1 MRQLRGASCGDW
13 EGVER
18 PWRRSH
24 GANLNPATAV
34 FPAVPVLAKHLHVS
48 VRSTA
53 TTAAMEAASRCCA
66 CHCDI
71 AARRP
76 QETVRQ
82 GRSHGSGNQARDG
95 RRKAGNYGCRR
106 ASESRTCGGRSG
118 SRSRWRLGRVLVY
131 SRTVREGCHPKP
143 EGVEIPAAAAS
154 ERLFSHAGNTRRKR
168 GR

>member
-1 MRQLRGASCGDW
+1 MLAQGRRELLGAADLLTSSRFRKRVRARPRCGNSGAHLAAIG
-13 EGVER
+13 EGVKR

-131 SRTVREGCHPKP
+131 SRNR
-143 EGVEIPAAAAS
+143 S
-154 ERLFSHAGNTRRKR
+154 
-168 GR
+168 